1 MPHPADR
8 LVWIDMEMTGLDPV
22 RCHVLEIATL
32 VTDGNLNLVAEG
44 PSLTLHATEE
54 ELASLSDWSRDTFGK
69 SGFLEKV
76 RASTISRA
84 EGEARTLAFLKE
96 HVGFQT
102 APLCGNSVWNDRLFL
117 VLHMPKIHEFLHYRN
132 VDVSSFKEVIRRWHP
147 AEYSPPPKKNKHE
160 ALSDI
165 HESLDEL
172 RYYRDRFIAPR
183 AK

>member
-1 MPHPADR
+1 MAD
-8 LVWIDMEMTGLDPV
+8 LDPFIHLDQMGDFV
-22 RCHVLEIATL
+22 RDMHTASGLL
-32 VTDGNLNLVAEG
+32 
-44 PSLTLHATEE
+44 E
-54 ELASLSDWSRDTFGK
+54 ELPHGIALAD
-69 SGFLEKV
+69 
-76 RASTISRA
+76 A
-84 EGEARTLAFLKE
+84 EQQVLDFITSYVKEPRKAALA
-96 HVGFQT
+96 
-102 APLCGNSVWNDRLFL
+102 GNSVGTDRTFL
-117 VLHMPKIHEFLHYRN
+117 VRDMPQVESHLHYRN